1 MSDLV
6 GNPNCWF
13 SHTKAQISNISVC
26 NSKSCLTRLESRETG
41 FLNTDSF
48 FIRVSS
54 PSIVSSDCLNCYHP
68 VDKLPWSRV

>member
-1 MSDLV
+1 MSD
-6 GNPNCWF
+6 PEHWF
-13 SHTKAQISNISVC
+13 FHAKAQISNIA
-26 NSKSCLTRLESRETG
+26 G